1 MVRWDKNIDFW
12 PGTLAVLFKNLVFPG
27 QEAQTFKQYF
37 PQAYL
42 KINQEIF
49 NWPHKLCVMTFS
61 ASQTD
66 QKLVVELR
74 TQV

>member
-37 PQAYL
+37 PQYFPQAYL
-42 KINQEIF
+42 
-49 NWPHKLCVMTFS
+49 HKLCVMTFS
-61 ASQTD
+61 DSQTD